1 MSPQVQ
7 CHYDVLGV
15 ARDADI
21 GTIKKAHRKLALKLH
36 PDKNIGNDAATEQFR
51 LVQQAYEVLSDN
63 QERTWYDDHRDA
75 ILAGWTTS
83 TSGMDEGSAAAASM
97 LFQVVHYMHPGCY
110 DGYHENTGG
119 FFQVYTNVFEQIVQ
133 CERRQTE
140 VLIDLPTE
148 FGNAKSDWSFVETF
162 YQNWEAFSSQLN
174 FAWEDKYNV
183 HEDAPNRRVRRLM
196 DDENK
201 KARRIAKR
209 AYNQDILALV
219 SFVKRRDPRVKAK
232 QREIELRKQEQE
244 KKAKEEAAERKREM
258 QRAKELWQEQA
269 QRDMEEA
276 NEADRLAGRVRL
288 ADLDDDYDYGGGKK
302 RGKKKKKKGKQWQK
316 EEDTVE
322 TTTGTDHEESVVE
335 GESAEVIEGTEES
348 HDNLDIGQNEE
359 ASDEAVEVP
368 VETSEIYEES
378 DEEDEEPDV
387 WRCECCRKAFKSEGQ
402 MNNHMKSKKHKE
414 AFKKYQ
420 RNIQKEEE
428 ILAQMMDNMELE
440 S

>member
-97 LFQVVHYMHPGCY
+97 LFQVVHYMHP
-110 DGYHENTGG
+110 DAMMDIMKILVD

-162 YQNWEAFSSQLN
+162 YQNWKPL
-174 FAWEDKYNV
+174 
-183 HEDAPNRRVRRLM
+183 VRNSILHGKINTMFMRMLQIVEY
-196 DDENK
+196 DD
-201 KARRIAKR
+201 
-209 AYNQDILALV
+209 
-219 SFVKRRDPRVKAK
+219 
-232 QREIELRKQEQE
+232 
-244 KKAKEEAAERKREM
+244 
-258 QRAKELWQEQA
+258 
-269 QRDMEEA
+269 
-276 NEADRLAGRVRL
+276 
-288 ADLDDDYDYGGGKK
+288 
-302 RGKKKKKKGKQWQK
+302 
-316 EEDTVE
+316 
-322 TTTGTDHEESVVE
+322 
-335 GESAEVIEGTEES
+335 
-348 HDNLDIGQNEE
+348 
-359 ASDEAVEVP
+359 
-368 VETSEIYEES
+368 
-378 DEEDEEPDV
+378 
-387 WRCECCRKAFKSEGQ
+387 
-402 MNNHMKSKKHKE
+402 
-414 AFKKYQ
+414 
-420 RNIQKEEE
+420 
-428 ILAQMMDNMELE
+428 
-440 S
+440 